1 MTGEGEHL
9 CCVPIG
15 ALLECVLFTAEAV
28 FKALCVDVVLLED
41 DALDPGGVGRE
52 EEDWEACLVD
62 AAALPLARLFLI
74 GEETELRIKNIS
86 KCIT

>member
-1 MTGEGEHL
+1 
-9 CCVPIG
+9 VAIA

-28 FKALCVDVVLLED
+28 FKALCVGVVLPED
-41 DALDPGGVGRE
+41 AALDPGGVGRV

-74 GEETELRIKNIS
+74 GEETELLLEDVEDDS
-86 KCIT
+86 

>member
-9 CCVPIG
+9 CCVPI
-15 ALLECVLFTAEAV
+15 AELLECVLFTAEAV

-52 EEDWEACLVD
+52 EEDWEAFLVD

-74 GEETELRIKNIS
+74 GEETEL
-86 KCIT
+86 